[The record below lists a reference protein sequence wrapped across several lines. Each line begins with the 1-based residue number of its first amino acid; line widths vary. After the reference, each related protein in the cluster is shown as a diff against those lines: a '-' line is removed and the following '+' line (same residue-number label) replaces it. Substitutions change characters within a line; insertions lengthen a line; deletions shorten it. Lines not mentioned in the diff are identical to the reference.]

1 MQVFPRKI
9 LATAVLIASMAM
21 LAGCEDKIEA
31 TSMPIMKASVQQ
43 VTKDMEPVE
52 KVKFQQAF
60 QTGMNYA
67 YAKHHDGRTPEENV
81 MGILGQMMGGI
92 QGRNVDTSADDATE
106 QEILKMMDGKTP
118 SKIIGQQEEWN
129 KELAKLKEQWQK
141 AQDEIAANRQR
152 EMEERAKNQKLEFAR
167 QRKIQISQNIAQLE
181 SNIPVLEARISEA
194 EIKKKP
200 YTEAVADFKNVE
212 IKNIGIKA
220 DGKRKRFVEFDVINN
235 TQFTFNQI
243 LFGIDVNAGSTNITT
258 KSGSDNFPGQGV
270 TPGSTQHVSYSI
282 SASGAYKYAPSD
294 LTVDVKFIEAADKG
308 KNVIVAESLDDA
320 GWKRWTENSYVSDK
334 NNLEQVNKR
343 IEDLKTQLAEMDKPE
358 PSA

>member
-1 MQVFPRKI
+1 M
-9 LATAVLIASMAM
+9 
-21 LAGCEDKIEA
+21 
-31 TSMPIMKASVQQ
+31 
-43 VTKDMEPVE
+43 
-52 KVKFQQAF
+52 
-60 QTGMNYA
+60 
-67 YAKHHDGRTPEENV
+67 
-81 MGILGQMMGGI
+81 
-92 QGRNVDTSADDATE
+92 
-106 QEILKMMDGKTP
+106 
-118 SKIIGQQEEWN
+118 
-129 KELAKLKEQWQK
+129 
-141 AQDEIAANRQR
+141 
-152 EMEERAKNQKLEFAR
+152 
-167 QRKIQISQNIAQLE
+167 
-181 SNIPVLEARISEA
+181 
-194 EIKKKP
+194 
-200 YTEAVADFKNVE
+200 ADFKNVE

-258 KSGSDNFPGQGV
+258 KSGSDNFPGEGV
-270 TPGSTQHVSYSI
+270 APGSTQHVSYSI

-343 IEDLKTQLAEMDKPE
+343 VEDLKTQLAEMDKPE

>member
-1 MQVFPRKI
+1 MQVFPRKL

-181 SNIPVLEARISEA
+181 GNIPVLEARISEA

-200 YTEAVADFKNVE
+200 YTDAVADYSNVE
-212 IKNIGIKA
+212 IKNIGMKV
-220 DGKRKRFVEFDVINN
+220 DGKRGRYIEFDVVNN
-235 TQFTFNQI
+235 TKFTINQI
-243 LFGIDVNAGSTNITT
+243 RFKLDVNAGSTNITS
-258 KSGSDNFPGQGV
+258 KIGGEDIQGHGIAPGA
-270 TPGSTQHVSYSI
+270 TQHVSYNI
-282 SASGAYKYAPSD
+282 SSSGAFKYAPSD
-294 LTVDVKFIEAADKG
+294 LTVDIQFLTGTDKG
-308 KNVIVAESLDDA
+308 KNVSVAESLDDA
-320 GWKRWTENSYVSDK
+320 GWKRWTENSFVSDK

-343 IEDLKTQLAEMDKPE
+343 IEDLKTQLAEMDKPDT
-358 PSA
+358 SA